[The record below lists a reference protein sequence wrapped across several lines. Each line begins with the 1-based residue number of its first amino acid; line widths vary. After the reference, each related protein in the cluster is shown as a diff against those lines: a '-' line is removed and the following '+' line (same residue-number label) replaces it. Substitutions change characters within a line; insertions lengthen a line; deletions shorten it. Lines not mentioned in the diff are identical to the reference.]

1 MPLASIGADAA
12 QLAEIGALLVVLG
25 LIARGADRLGTS
37 PIPAYLFVGLVLGQ
51 ISAGPISFSGDV
63 VEIGADIGLAL
74 LLFMLGLEFTAG
86 ELATGIRTTL
96 RPGLADVALNFTPGA
111 AIGLAA
117 GWGFT
122 SALLLGGVTY
132 ISSSGV
138 VAKVLDDLERLGNRE
153 TPAVLSLL
161 VLEDLTMTFYLPLV
175 TVILGST
182 AFLAGLGLIAIP
194 LTAVAVAILLALRHG
209 HRISAVIHSQ
219 SSEVLLLTILG
230 VVMLSA
236 AFAEE
241 IQLSAPVGAFLAG
254 LIVSGPLREDTRVL
268 LAPLRDLFAA
278 VFFIFFAVE
287 IDIGEIPPV
296 LWLAVLLA
304 VVTTATKMVTGW
316 YAARAIGASTAGRV
330 RAGTVLIARGEF
342 SIVIAGL
349 AVGTSVDPGLAPVTA
364 AYVLITSLLGPV
376 LTRWSRP
383 LSGLVQRRRAGV
395 AAPGGGPVPGG

>member
-1 MPLASIGADAA
+1 MHVAAIGADAA
-12 QLAEIGALLVVLG
+12 QLAEIGAILIFLG

-37 PIPAYLFVGLVLGQ
+37 PIPAYLLVGLLLGE
-51 ISAGPISFSGDV
+51 ISGGPISFSGDG
-63 VEIGADIGLAL
+63 VEIGADIGIAL

-111 AIGLAA
+111 VIGLLA
-117 GWGFT
+117 GWGFA

-138 VAKVLDDLERLGNRE
+138 VAKVLEDLGRLGNRE

-161 VLEDLTMTFYLPLV
+161 VLEDLAMTFYLPLV
-175 TVILGST
+175 TVIVGGT
-182 AFLAGLGLIAIP
+182 AFLTGLGLIAIP
-194 LTAVAVAILLALRHG
+194 LAAVAAAIFLALRHG
-209 HRISAVIHSQ
+209 HRISSVIHSQ

-230 VVMLSA
+230 IVMFSA
-236 AFAEE
+236 ALAEE

-296 LWLAVLLA
+296 LWLATLLA
-304 VVTTATKMVTGW
+304 VVTAATKIATGW
-316 YAARAIGASTAGRV
+316 YAAAAIGASVPGRI

-349 AVGTSVDPGLAPVTA
+349 ALGTSVDPRLAPVTA
-364 AYVLITSLLGPV
+364 AYVLITSLLGTV

-383 LSGLVQRRRAGV
+383 LSDLIQRRRRV
-395 AAPGGGPVPGG
+395 ATPLAPDAPRTR